1 MQKRSRSIF
10 IFTILFAYIILQFL
24 WWEILM
30 VKQTTEIINEKQK
43 IVALTS
49 TDPQQMQVEINQL
62 LKTKKLKTY
71 MIAGEGTVFLLLLL
85 YGIYRIRKAYET
97 ETQLVAQQKNFV
109 LSVTHELKT
118 PIAATKLQLQTLL
131 KHKQLEENQREQLLQ
146 SALKETNRLNRLIE
160 DVLLASQAEKNELII
175 NTEKINLSDLT
186 KDTIE
191 NYYKEKI
198 SNGSLRINVEP
209 EVNVMA
215 DKLLFPSIIINL
227 IDNAFKYSPENPQV
241 VFELKK
247 EGQQAQIQVSDNG
260 IGVDVSQKEK
270 IFLKFYRIGNE
281 ETRKT
286 KGTGLGL
293 YIVKT
298 IVQAHGGKISVSNN
312 QLKGSVFTV
321 SI

>member
-198 SNGSLRINVEP
+198 SNGSLRINIEP

-270 IFLKFYRIGNE
+270 IFLKFYRVGNE

-312 QLKGSVFTV
+312 QLRGSVFTV

>member
-270 IFLKFYRIGNE
+270 IFLKFYRVGNE

>member
-198 SNGSLRINVEP
+198 SNGSLRINIEP

-312 QLKGSVFTV
+312 QLRGSVFTV

>member
-30 VKQTTEIINEKQK
+30 VKQTTEIINEEQK

-198 SNGSLRINVEP
+198 SNGSLRINIEP

-270 IFLKFYRIGNE
+270 IFLKFYRVGNE

-312 QLKGSVFTV
+312 QLRGSVFTV

>member
-198 SNGSLRINVEP
+198 SNGSLRINIEP

-270 IFLKFYRIGNE
+270 IFLKFYRVGNE